1 MERTVM
7 LTREERI
14 ELCETLMSFVKR
26 VCSKPEEIPPEAI
39 TVLPA
44 VTEMLLSYYGR

>member
-1 MERTVM
+1 MEGTVM
-7 LTREERI
+7 LTREERT
-14 ELCETLMSFVKR
+14 ELRDALMSFVKR
-26 VCSKPEEIPPEAI
+26 VCSKPEDIPPEAI